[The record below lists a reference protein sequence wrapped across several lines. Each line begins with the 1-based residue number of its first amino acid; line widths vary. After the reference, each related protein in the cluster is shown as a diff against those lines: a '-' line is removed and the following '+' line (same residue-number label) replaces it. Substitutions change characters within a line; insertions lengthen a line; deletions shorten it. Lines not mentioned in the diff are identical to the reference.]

1 MSYQHGSP
9 WWSSST
15 SKGWSAV
22 WRRWLVNLE
31 AEETRQRQRQRQRRG
46 LQDSCHWDSCSVSR
60 ILGLTAAQ
68 LQLSNPPSLLKSTLR
83 AFCFLSNKLGLSH
96 AQREASKCSNVSRI
110 VQRRVR
116 RDSRCSVRRWGVLPS
131 ARRRLKLFR
140 DTDCVF
146 RFPPLSWI

>member
-9 WWSSST
+9 WWSSGT

-31 AEETRQRQRQRQRRG
+31 AEETRARERERERETG
-46 LQDSCHWDSCSVSR
+46 LAGQLQHAGHWDNCSVSR

-68 LQLSNPPSLLKSTLR
+68 LYLSNPPSLLKSTWR

-96 AQREASKCSNVSRI
+96 AQREALKWRNVSRI

-116 RDSRCSVRRWGVLPS
+116 REARCSVRRWGVLPS

-140 DTDCVF
+140 DIDYVF
-146 RFPPLSWI
+146 PV